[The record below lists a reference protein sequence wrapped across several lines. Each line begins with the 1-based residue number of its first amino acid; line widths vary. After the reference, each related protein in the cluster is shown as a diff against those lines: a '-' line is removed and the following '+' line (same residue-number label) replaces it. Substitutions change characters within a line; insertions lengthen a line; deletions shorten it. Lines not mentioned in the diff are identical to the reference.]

1 MELKGRRELFCR
13 EYLKD
18 LNASRA
24 AHRAGYA
31 PASAKQT
38 GSELLAV
45 EEVQD
50 RIAELAAS
58 RNEKLEIDAQD
69 VLLELLRLLTTDLA
83 QAFTDDGALKPI
95 HEIPIDCRRAIA
107 SFEVEELFE
116 GRGKDREH
124 VGALKKVKFWSK
136 DRAIEMLARHL
147 ALFKDQ
153 LADGL
158 TDLAKAI
165 SEARARGPL
174 V

>member
-1 MELKGRRELFCR
+1 MALTGRQDLFAR

-18 LNASRA
+18 LNATA
-24 AHRAGYA
+24 AALRAGYSSA
-31 PASAKQT
+31 DPAKE
-38 GSELLAV
+38 GHRLLADL
-45 EEVQD
+45 EIQNH
-50 RIAELAAS
+50 ITKLAAG

-83 QAFTDDGALKPI
+83 QAFTDAGALKPI

-124 VGALKKVKFWSK
+124 VGTLKKVKFWSK

-165 SEARARGPL
+165 SEARSRGPL

>member
-1 MELKGRRELFCR
+1 MEIKGRRELFCR

-18 LNASRA
+18 LNGTQA
-24 AHRAGYA
+24 ALRAGYPPTDA
-31 PASAKQT
+31 RTYASRMM
-38 GSELLAV
+38 SED
-45 EEVQD
+45 EIQE
-50 RIAELAAS
+50 RIAELAAG

-116 GRGKDREH
+116 GRGKDRAY
-124 VGALKKVKFWSK
+124 VGTLKKVKFWSK

-158 TDLAKAI
+158 SDLAKAI